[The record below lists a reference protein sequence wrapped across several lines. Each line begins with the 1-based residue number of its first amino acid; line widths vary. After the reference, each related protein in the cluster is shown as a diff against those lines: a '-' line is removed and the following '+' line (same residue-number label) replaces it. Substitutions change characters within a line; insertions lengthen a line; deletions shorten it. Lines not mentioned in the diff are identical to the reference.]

1 MQALNTSSVVHN
13 SINVDPVAGG
23 NSIQTTFRT
32 STLPLFDKPIIDK
45 SVTGPSKILA
55 RKWRDKDLSRH
66 RQNLAVMKPITHNQP
81 TQPVFINKQKN
92 EQMTEDRYTEIERE
106 NRILF

>member
-1 MQALNTSSVVHN
+1 MQALNTSSVVHNN

-92 EQMTEDRYTEIERE
+92 E
-106 NRILF
+106 

>member
-1 MQALNTSSVVHN
+1 
-13 SINVDPVAGG
+13 
-23 NSIQTTFRT
+23 
-32 STLPLFDKPIIDK
+32 
-45 SVTGPSKILA
+45 
-55 RKWRDKDLSRH
+55 
-66 RQNLAVMKPITHNQP
+66 MKPITHNQP